1 MEILELKNTVTD
13 IKTTINGFNRLVTAE
28 LYNNPTGNTRL
39 RPKGGK
45 IKENT
50 GERMKKETL

>member
-1 MEILELKNTVTD
+1 MEILELKNILTE
-13 IKTTINGFNRLVTAE
+13 IKTTIGGFNRLVTAE
-28 LYNNPTGNTRL
+28 LYNNPIGNTSR

-50 GERMKKETL
+50 GKRMKKH